1 MNTLQHRV
9 VQGDRWDSLAWHYY
23 GDPYGFQRIIDAN
36 PAVPI
41 CQPLVA
47 GTVLL
52 IPVIAREQVTINP
65 EDLPP
70 WKR

>member
-1 MNTLQHRV
+1 MSTLPHV
-9 VQGDRWDSLAWHYY
+9 VAQGDRWDSLAWHYY
-23 GDPYGFQRIIDAN
+23 GDAFGFQRIIDAN

-41 CQPLVA
+41 CQPLGA
-47 GTVLL
+47 GTVLV
-52 IPVIAREQVTINP
+52 IPVIAREHIMINP